1 MGVAV
6 GGTPFS
12 LLIAAATSNL
22 PPLKVFP
29 EREVVATADCNSAS
43 FSCCAVACGA
53 AAAIKAKAPVT
64 WGVAIDVPLYVPY

>member
-1 MGVAV
+1 MGVAA

-29 EREVVATADCNSAS
+29 EREVVATADCSNAS
-43 FSCCAVACGA
+43 FSC
-53 AAAIKAKAPVT
+53 
-64 WGVAIDVPLYVPY
+64 